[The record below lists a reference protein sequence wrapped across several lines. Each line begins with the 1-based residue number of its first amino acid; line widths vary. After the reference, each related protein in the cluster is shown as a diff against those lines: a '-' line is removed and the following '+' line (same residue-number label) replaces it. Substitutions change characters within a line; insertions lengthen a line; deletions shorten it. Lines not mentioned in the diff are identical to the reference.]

1 MKFIFGIVFLS
12 LTQLLAAQTHAVGFH
27 FLDEKTPFYNCL
39 FCNLSD
45 SDNKELQNT
54 LSKTY
59 SSELNCTEGKMILLD
74 AVKPENSNELN
85 GRLLLELFWFLSQ
98 SEPYC
103 QENDSLIY
111 NLSAIDY
118 WEDSSNDYPAKL
130 GASYMIDVIDR
141 SISYT
146 TDKETIS
153 SLKTLRFRYL
163 ANSTILDITLSN
175 PEVYLSDLI
184 HNQSQ
189 AEVDLDLK
197 IMKTYLDDKLALY
210 NSIQNTVYKFEDEK
224 DSNDLIEKYLYDI
237 DAVIAPIEYPQNF
250 FIGSGIEYLRGKN
263 NWLSIE
269 AGYGLRDKASS
280 FDLYR
285 LPFQSYLVNF
295 GYNLNLDTKQKDL
308 YVSAFEIKM
317 KYFLL
322 SLYRFGQHTS
332 ENEKFFKSLF
342 YRPEIGFHYGVFDLS
357 YSYNVT
363 FNKNIRPDT
372 EKHLFSVGISY
383 PLIRIGNYRN

>member
-224 DSNDLIEKYLYDI
+224 DSNDLVEKYLYDI
-237 DAVIAPIEYPQNF
+237 DILIAPIEYTQNF
-250 FIGSGIEYLRGKN
+250 FIGSGVEYLRGKN

-269 AGYGLRDKASS
+269 AGYGLRDKAAS

-295 GYNLNLDTKQKDL
+295 GYNINLDTKQKDL

-332 ENEKFFKSLF
+332 ENERFFKSLF
-342 YRPEIGFHYGVFDLS
+342 YRPEIGFHYGVFDFS

>member
-285 LPFQSYLVNF
+285 LPFQSYLFNF
-295 GYNLNLDTKQKDL
+295 GYNLTLDTKQ
-308 YVSAFEIKM
+308 
-317 KYFLL
+317 
-322 SLYRFGQHTS
+322 
-332 ENEKFFKSLF
+332 
-342 YRPEIGFHYGVFDLS
+342 
-357 YSYNVT
+357 
-363 FNKNIRPDT
+363 
-372 EKHLFSVGISY
+372 
-383 PLIRIGNYRN
+383 